1 MSVPPVTASSGS
13 EPMPIAQ
20 AKSLD
25 DAKWNHL
32 HTLAVFCTLG
42 GTVLDGYILGLIG
55 GAIQAA
61 SNDIRVSPLTQG
73 LIGASALIGIFIG
86 GLTFGRVADRV
97 GRRVVF
103 RWNLVAFVVLSILQL
118 FALNMW
124 DLTVYRVLLGVAIG
138 VEYAVG
144 AALLS
149 EFVPVRVRGPLLAT
163 LQATWFV
170 GFVAANFVGLAWAD
184 ANWRLVL
191 ASSAIPAVVIAV
203 ARIWLPES
211 PRWLQ
216 TQGRIAEA
224 QEIVDKFFPAGTTLP
239 PVEVACKSDRW
250 VELFDKKFWRMSTY
264 ASVFWAC
271 QVAPLFA
278 IFTFIASV
286 LDGLGLPSGFQRD
299 FIMNMLQLA
308 GAVVFIWVVST
319 SRRRPLVIWTF
330 GVMFALLLVVGLFP
344 DAPAVFLAVVIGAYL
359 FIAAGACNLE
369 MVYPS
374 EMFPTRLRS
383 TGIGFAAAM
392 SRIGAAVATYAFPAV
407 LASFGINAALLILS
421 AFPLIG
427 FVASVLWAPETSRS
441 AIR

>member
-1 MSVPPVTASSGS
+1 MKTAQTRS
-13 EPMPIAQ
+13 M
-20 AKSLD
+20 D

-32 HTLAVFCTLG
+32 HTLAAFCTLG

-55 GAIQAA
+55 GAIHAA
-61 SNDIRVSPLTQG
+61 SDEMHISPLSQG
-73 LIGASALIGIFIG
+73 LVGASALIGIFIG
-86 GLTFGRVADRV
+86 GLTFGRVADRL
-97 GRRVVF
+97 GRKVVF
-103 RWNLVAFVVLSILQL
+103 QWNLVAFIVLSILQL

-124 DLTVYRVLLGVAIG
+124 DLTAYRVLLGVAIG

-149 EFVPVRVRGPLLAT
+149 EFVPARTRGALLAT
-163 LQATWFV
+163 LQATWFL

-216 TQGRIAEA
+216 TQGRDTEA
-224 QEIVDKFFPAGTTLP
+224 QEIVDKYFPTGTTLP
-239 PVEVACKSDRW
+239 PVEVATKSDRW
-250 VELFDKKFWRMSTY
+250 TELFDKKFWRMSTY
-264 ASVFWAC
+264 AGVFWAC

-278 IFTFIASV
+278 IFTFITPV

-308 GAVVFIWVVST
+308 GVIVFIWVVGA
-319 SRRRPLVIWTF
+319 SRRRPLAIWTF
-330 GVMFALLLVVGLFP
+330 GVIFALLFALGLFP
-344 DAPAVFLAVVIGAYL
+344 HAPLIILAAIIGAYL

-369 MVYPS
+369 FVYPS
-374 EMFPTRLRS
+374 EMFPTRLRTS
-383 TGIGFAAAM
+383 GVGFSAAM
-392 SRIGAAVATYAFPAV
+392 SRIGAAATTYAFPA
-407 LASFGINAALLILS
+407 LIASLGINAALLVLS
-421 AFPLIG
+421 AFALIG
-427 FVASVLWAPETSRS
+427 FIASVLWAPETSKS
-441 AIR
+441 TIR